1 MAGTIRLVFSS
12 SDVRHEIGDIVESR
26 SASLLQTVRRF
37 VGAEDAAIGLVV
49 GMDRYGPEDI
59 LTVEWST
66 GAVRRVRASTLNNM
80 GQCDRDTADTIARKG
95 K

>member
-59 LTVEWST
+59 LTVEWNT
-66 GAVRRVRASTLNNM
+66 GDVRRVRASTLNNM